1 MNADPTAANDAE
13 RALIVERIFAEQ
25 EERRR
30 LAELLHDGPVQHL
43 AAIAQTVDAALAAL
57 RDGDTER
64 SDEILARGLEL
75 ARDASRELRA
85 LCEDLEPKALRELGF
100 ATAVG
105 ALGRRFASRHEIEVE
120 LDVKHG
126 DALGE
131 HAQTALYQIVREAIE
146 QAVRRGAPTRIEVS
160 VLETTGGGAALVVS
174 DDGPPERRSAVLE
187 ALAERAATLNARFS
201 SEVRYPRGS
210 TIRVELSPPAASR

>member
-1 MNADPTAANDAE
+1 MTDDPERARLAE
-13 RALIVERIFAEQ
+13 RVLAEQ

-30 LAELLHDGPVQHL
+30 LGELLHDGPVQHL
-43 AAIAQTVDAALAAL
+43 SAIAQIVDAALATL
-57 RDGDTER
+57 RSGER
-64 SDEILARGLEL
+64 ERTDELLTRGLEL

-85 LCEDLEPKALRELGF
+85 LCDDLEPQALSELGF
-100 ATAVG
+100 TTTVE
-105 ALGRRFASRHEIEVE
+105 ALVRRFAVRHDVEIELE
-120 LDVKHG
+120 IEH
-126 DALGE
+126 AEELGE
-131 HAQTALYQIVREAIE
+131 HAQTALYQIVREAID

-160 VLETTGGGAALVVS
+160 IRETSGGGAELVVS

-210 TIRVELSPPAASR
+210 TIRVELPPSAARR